1 MTAFTYAGSHWK
13 IIADFP
19 YGSAFDPSG
28 QPYFCAVP
36 WDRKR
41 KCWKTRRSAAVF
53 PREVL
58 KDFHLEHEGARK

>member
-1 MTAFTYAGSHWK
+1 MTFTFAGNLWK

-19 YGSAFDPSG
+19 DGSAFDPSG
-28 QPYFCAVP
+28 QPYLCAVP

-41 KCWKTRRSAAVF
+41 KCWKTNRSSMVF

-58 KDFHLEHEGARK
+58 S